1 MTENGKEKKATRTR
15 RSPAGEKNRQQDQ
28 VLSGAADAP
37 KIGKIAGPK
46 KTAAKKTTER
56 TAQRGRG
63 KAESKKTETNKTET
77 KKTAEKAAST
87 GKKTTETGRKA
98 PARGSRKPQKPA
110 ISQTAAQL
118 EAIRAQQEA
127 QEKRATR
134 KGRGGRSQKSK
145 KPPIKVYFLG
155 GLNEIGKNFTLY
167 ECQGD
172 MVIVDCGLSF
182 PDEDMPGVDSVIP
195 DFAFVEKNRERIR
208 GVVITHGHEDHIG
221 AVP

>member
-1 MTENGKEKKATRTR
+1 MPLWPEIRLRHGIGMGKRREGFPRRCLCWLHFPSNAPGRRVLGGYPALFHRTKRRCNLRITESKEEHFVTENGKEKKATRTR

-63 KAESKKTETNKTET
+63 KAESKKTETKKTET

-87 GKKTTETGRKA
+87 GKKKTETGRKA

-145 KPPIKVYFLG
+145 KPPI
-155 GLNEIGKNFTLY
+155 
-167 ECQGD
+167 
-172 MVIVDCGLSF
+172 
-182 PDEDMPGVDSVIP
+182 
-195 DFAFVEKNRERIR
+195 
-208 GVVITHGHEDHIG
+208 
-221 AVP
+221 